1 MTVFDRV
8 PYSSRK
14 EVKIK
19 VDRLSPAPSEEKKN
33 GLEQWS
39 FTLGGGEEKN
49 ISMAYVVTHSSK
61 FRVVL
66 DGGMAN
72 ANPDAGDP
80 QQDAQP
86 IRR

>member
-1 MTVFDRV
+1 
-8 PYSSRK
+8 
-14 EVKIK
+14 
-19 VDRLSPAPSEEKKN
+19 
-33 GLEQWS
+33 
-39 FTLGGGEEKN
+39 
-49 ISMAYVVTHSSK
+49 
-61 FRVVL
+61 VVL